1 MGNMIK
7 LRIEQI
13 LQEKRIT
20 KSAFADMLGIKK
32 QNVNTILETRNL
44 DKIQE
49 IADILGVDYLD
60 LITDKEEE
68 QKPNLN
74 GYVEYKEQVYKV
86 SSKEDLENLLKIIE
100 EHEH

>member
-74 GYVEYKEQVYKV
+74 GYIEYNGEIYKIAN
-86 SSKEDLENLLKIIE
+86 KKDIENLLTIIE
-100 EHEH
+100 

>member
-20 KSAFADMLGIKK
+20 KSAFADMLGKKK
-32 QNVNTILETRNL
+32 QNINTILDTRNL

-60 LITDKEEE
+60 LITDKEKE

-74 GYVEYKEQVYKV
+74 GYVEYKEKVYKV
-86 SSKEDLENLLKIIE
+86 TNKEDLVNLLKIIE
-100 EHEH
+100 E

>member
-60 LITDKEEE
+60 LITDKEKE

-100 EHEH
+100 E

>member
-1 MGNMIK
+1 MIK

-74 GYVEYKEQVYKV
+74 GYIEYNGEIYKIAN
-86 SSKEDLENLLKIIE
+86 KKDIEDLLTIIE
-100 EHEH
+100 

>member
-1 MGNMIK
+1 MIK

-60 LITDKEEE
+60 LITDKEEAK
-68 QKPNLN
+68 KPNLN

-86 SSKEDLENLLKIIE
+86 SNKEDLEKLLKVIE
-100 EHEH
+100 E